1 MAKIIKDT
9 KQVQDY
15 DEDPRCGGQ
24 YSIKTVYIYSC
35 GKCKK
40 ELTSFPSYFC
50 PHCGEPLKGVQDEVK
65 KRQKKSSRPYKKAY
79 DVVWDFRETLKEG
92 SLEYK
97 YVSQLLK
104 EIYDDMQCAEKIN

>member
-9 KQVQDY
+9 KQVRNY

-50 PHCGEPLKGVQDEVK
+50 PHCGEPLKGIQDEVEKRHK
-65 KRQKKSSRPYKKAY
+65 KAIKPYKKAY
-79 DVVWDFRETLKEG
+79 DVIYNFRETLKED
-92 SLEYK
+92 SLEYE
-97 YVSQLLK
+97 YLTETLK
-104 EIYDDMQCAEKIN
+104 EIYKNM

>member
-9 KQVQDY
+9 KQVKEYSEDY
-15 DEDPRCGGQ
+15 RSGGWTTHSVDA
-24 YSIKTVYIYSC
+24 YYC

-40 ELTSFPSYFC
+40 ELSDKSLKFC
-50 PHCGEPLKGVQDEVK
+50 PHCGESLKGIQDEIK
-65 KRQKKSSRPYKKAY
+65 KRQKKAASPYKKAY
-79 DVVWDFRETLKEG
+79 DTVWDFREALKED

-104 EIYDDMQCAEKIN
+104 EIYDDMQCAENIK